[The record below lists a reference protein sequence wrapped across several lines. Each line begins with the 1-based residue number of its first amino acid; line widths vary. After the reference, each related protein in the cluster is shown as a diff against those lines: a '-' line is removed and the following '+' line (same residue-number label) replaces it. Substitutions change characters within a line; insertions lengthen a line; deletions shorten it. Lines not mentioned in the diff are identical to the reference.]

1 VKNLSSN
8 FGKALLKLYSVTS
21 QIAGMFSSRDDIVGG
36 NNGSSSSLAIY
47 GRLSNLK
54 RQPQS

>member
-54 RQPQS
+54 LQPQL

>member
-8 FGKALLKLYSVTS
+8 FGKALLKLYSV
-21 QIAGMFSSRDDIVGG
+21 AGMFSSRDDIVGG

-54 RQPQS
+54 LQPQS